1 MKMFLWISS
10 VIQDILKV
18 FLLSD
23 RIFLLECAR
32 EGFSN
37 IYHIIRAD
45 EESLVKIEVDGKQSN
60 GYSKRLLLYA
70 LNCI

>member
-32 EGFSN
+32 EGFSI

-60 GYSKRLLLYA
+60 G
-70 LNCI
+70 